1 MITAILVILLIELL
15 FPPFLGL
22 LFPLSFFILILA
34 LLFSIFS

>member
-15 FPPFLGL
+15 TPLLGL
-22 LFPLSFFILILA
+22 LFPPVFFILLLA